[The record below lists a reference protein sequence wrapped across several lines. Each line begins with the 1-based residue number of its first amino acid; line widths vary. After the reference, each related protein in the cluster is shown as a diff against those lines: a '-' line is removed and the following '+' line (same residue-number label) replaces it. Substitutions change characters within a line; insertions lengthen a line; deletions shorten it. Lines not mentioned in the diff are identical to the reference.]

1 MKNSAKTAAA
11 EKPGKSRTVKTA
23 PLPANANEARAAKTK
38 AKPVLVRPGT
48 APARPTAKA
57 PAKATAKSA
66 PDRAPRSLCP
76 INLVLEAVGD
86 NWSLLILRDLMFR
99 GHSSYQA
106 FLRSEEKI
114 ATNILADRLLKL
126 EQNGLISKSAD
137 PRDARKF
144 IYALTEKG
152 ADLAPLLVEMT
163 LYAQRH
169 NARVDMPKDVLTD
182 MGRNKSAFAQRMIRN
197 NTPKR
202 PRTVK
207 EAVEAPEETLSLF

>member
-1 MKNSAKTAAA
+1 MKNSAKAAAA
-11 EKPGKSRTVKTA
+11 EKPGKSRTAKA

-38 AKPVLVRPGT
+38 PKPVLVRPGT

-57 PAKATAKSA
+57 SAKAAAKMA
-66 PDRAPRSLCP
+66 PDRAPRSMCP